1 MAEADDQWE
10 EQEMEMETLK
20 CIFSEEELSI
30 KKEKPYQLEVLLNS
44 NTESEERNY
53 LKLRVIYDLPEA
65 YPNEVP
71 FFRLK
76 NLSPDYLDNNA
87 LEMFE
92 SDMRAQAEESIGQM
106 MLFELTDLLKD
117 KITEINEKVLKKLDK
132 IEEASSIANLNKE
145 VMQSDMTQL
154 SYTPVNA
161 ETFAVWCAQYKEK
174 IRIVKEAT
182 KTINDDKPTGKQLF
196 LDNRSTFD
204 EITLEADEEEE
215 ELVEETVAAAD
226 DEEAKAEE
234 SDEDKEFVYDAA
246 LYDAD
251 GLDDEDVD
259 FDDWIIDTL
268 RVSGDPYTLLT
279 LQK

>member
-1 MAEADDQWE
+1 MAEADDIWE

-20 CIFSEEELSI
+20 CIFSEEELTI

-53 LKLRVIYDLPEA
+53 LKLRVIYDLPQG

-71 FFRLK
+71 FFRIK
-76 NLSPDYLDNNA
+76 NLSPDYIDNNA
-87 LEMFE
+87 LESFE

-117 KITEINEKVLKKLDK
+117 KITEINEKVLNKLDE

-145 VMQSDMTQL
+145 TMKSDMTQL

-174 IRIVKEAT
+174 IRIQKMANKNE
-182 KTINDDKPTGKQLF
+182 NDDKPTGKQLF
-196 LDNRSTFD
+196 LMNRSTFD
-204 EITLEADEEEE
+204 DITLEADEEEE
-215 ELVEETVAAAD
+215 LVEDTAAAAG

-234 SDEDKEFVYDAA
+234 SGEDQEFVYDAA

-259 FDDWIIDTL
+259 FDD
-268 RVSGDPYTLLT
+268 
-279 LQK
+279 